1 MQVKE
6 IESVIV
12 GVLREVQIISGR
24 EWTELN
30 PESKPLA
37 DLVGFDSLSAIE
49 VTVAIEQK
57 LECKFVIESIFISED
72 GKRALNLKQICDQVS
87 NMLASKGLSK

>member
-1 MQVKE
+1 MQAKE

-24 EWTELN
+24 EWTELGQ
-30 PESKPLA
+30 ESKPLG
-37 DLVGFDSLSAIE
+37 DLEGFDSLSAVE

-57 LECKFVIESIFISED
+57 LECKFEIESIFTSED
-72 GKRALNLKQICDQVS
+72 GKRALSLKQIGERVGKK
-87 NMLASKGLSK
+87 LESKGFSK